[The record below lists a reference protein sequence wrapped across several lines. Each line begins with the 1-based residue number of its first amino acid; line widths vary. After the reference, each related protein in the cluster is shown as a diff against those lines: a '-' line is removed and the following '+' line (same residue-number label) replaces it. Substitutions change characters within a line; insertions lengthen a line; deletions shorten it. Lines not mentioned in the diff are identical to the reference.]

1 MGGTKIES
9 TTIDIA
15 KAPSFGAPLDIR
27 SAAKLKWND
36 ASISAM
42 DTVAAH
48 PCSLRDGTI
57 LVVRKRSDR
66 ARAIR
71 LAKERKPAAAN
82 GSPSDN
88 DIKSSLSANRK
99 GSVGR
104 RLCRKPLRDMPAGA
118 RDRDG
123 SIGISWAGGRS
134 AGRPQHREVG
144 IKIRVSDLA
153 ES

>member
-1 MGGTKIES
+1 MHGEQSKCDQFLENLLGGTY
-9 TTIDIA
+9 
-15 KAPSFGAPLDIR
+15 
-27 SAAKLKWND
+27 
-36 ASISAM
+36 
-42 DTVAAH
+42 DTFN
-48 PCSLRDGTI
+48 P
-57 LVVRKRSDR
+57 
-66 ARAIR
+66 
-71 LAKERKPAAAN
+71 RKPSRK
-82 GSPSDN
+82 GGLIN